1 MYIYICLYTGEGA
14 ENMTSAKQ
22 NKKSDKQNISSEVSL
37 PPIPK
42 NTGVKE
48 PAEKKPKVI
57 LKCTKVG
64 KKLGLKK
71 VLNDCSITVNKGEAV
86 VILAP
91 EGNGKTTLAKII
103 CGLIHPGK
111 GVVTIRDKVAG
122 NGTNAMVSY
131 LPEIPF
137 VRYEGSVSELLT
149 QYSRF
154 FKDFSYKRAF
164 KLLKHFKISP
174 KTKFDNLSTTAVQI
188 VETIVVSCRKASLY
202 VFDDPLVHTDPKYR
216 DAIIRIMS
224 GCKKHGAVII
234 LTQVAAGLDEL
245 LDKAVFM
252 RNGEIYISADKKSFE
267 EKYGNSVS
275 SLYKE
280 VYRRA

>member
-1 MYIYICLYTGEGA
+1 
-14 ENMTSAKQ
+14 MTSAEQ
-22 NKKSDKQNISSEVSL
+22 NKKVNNKMPEVAPTPKQKSA
-37 PPIPK
+37 
-42 NTGVKE
+42 GVKD
-48 PAEKKPKVI
+48 PSEKKPKVI
-57 LKCTKVG
+57 LKCTKVS
-64 KKLGLKK
+64 KKFGLKK
-71 VLNDCSITVNKGEAV
+71 VLNDCSISVNKGEAV

-111 GVVTIRDKVAG
+111 GVVTIKNKIAG
-122 NGTNAMVSY
+122 CGTNAMVSY

-137 VRYEGSVSELLT
+137 VRYEGNVSELLT

-188 VETIVVSCRKASLY
+188 VETIVVACRRTPLY
-202 VFDDPLVHTDPKYR
+202 VFDDPLVHADPKYR
-216 DAIIRIMS
+216 DALIKIMAD
-224 GCKKHGAVII
+224 CKKNGAVII